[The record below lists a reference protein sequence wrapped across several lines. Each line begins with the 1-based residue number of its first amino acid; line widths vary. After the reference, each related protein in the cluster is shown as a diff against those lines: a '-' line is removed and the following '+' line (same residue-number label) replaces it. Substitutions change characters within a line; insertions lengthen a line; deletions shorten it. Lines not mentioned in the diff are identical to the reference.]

1 MGELLELIP
10 LFIIGA
16 LCGLASYFTNKGI
29 ETDHKDE
36 DTDKALTNKEIV
48 KRIIATI
55 TYSGM
60 LCAITYAIL
69 NVTDFNY
76 LAKVGIASAIAL
88 LGIDGALNIVKE
100 FLAHRRGK

>member
-1 MGELLELIP
+1 MGELIELIP

-29 ETDHKDE
+29 EAEHKDE
-36 DTDKALTNKEIV
+36 STGEALSSKEII
-48 KRIIATI
+48 KKILATTI
-55 TYSGM
+55 YSGI

>member
-1 MGELLELIP
+1 MGELFELIP

-29 ETDHKDE
+29 ESDHKDE
-36 DTDKALTNKEIV
+36 NTGETMSSKEIA
-48 KRIIATI
+48 KRIIATTI
-55 TYSGM
+55 YSGM